1 MMYRGFL
8 FFTFI
13 FSVRYIQAQD
23 RVDSLH
29 ILDEIIITAT
39 KNATN
44 IARLPYAISVLNK
57 EKIQRQ
63 SSRTI
68 PEALFGTTGVFI
80 QKTNH
85 AGGSPFVRGLTG
97 NQTLI
102 LVDGIRLNN
111 SIFRYGPNQYLTLV
125 DPLIVEKIDVV
136 KGTGSVQYGTD
147 AMTGVININTT
158 ALHFLD
164 KPRWSE
170 NATFR
175 YTEGGM
181 ERTIRPELK
190 YQGKRMAF
198 MIGAGSKKF
207 GDLRGGDTT
216 GIQSP
221 SGYDERS
228 FDGKIMLDLGS
239 HWNLNAAYH
248 FLQQNSVPVY
258 HKYILENFAINKSDP
273 ISRGFAYVKLN
284 KKFNASRIK
293 QLDFFISNQALAESR
308 LSQKNNSTTLRSETD
323 KVNTFS
329 GGADMLIE
337 FMNCWT
343 MNTGLEIYADKINS
357 SRIDQNLTSGSV
369 SNLRGLYPNASRFIN
384 AAAYA
389 LNHLSFGRLNVEAGL
404 RYNVYKASLKDETLG
419 SIELKPKALVFQG
432 GLNYKLSE
440 AFYVYTN
447 LSEGFRSPNLDDLGT
462 LGIVDFRYETPVYN
476 LKPERSFNQEL
487 GIKYVSKKVNA
498 DFSLFNTRLYD
509 LITRIKTDQ
518 VISGYD
524 VYKKVNIEKGYI
536 RGWEAQMRFF
546 PTSILSFYAGAT
558 RLFGESITRN
568 EPLRRIPP
576 FNARVGL
583 DIKKKQFIG
592 GLVYNYASP
601 QRRLAAGDKA
611 DNRIPLGGTPG
622 FNLLDLYGGYDKELF
637 SIKAYLNNIFN
648 VDYRTHGSGINGM
661 GRAIG
666 LGISIRFS
674 QIHPTTSVKD

>member
-1 MMYRGFL
+1 MKHWFFL

-13 FSVRYIQAQD
+13 FSHINIQAQD
-23 RVDSLH
+23 RVDSSY
-29 ILDEIIITAT
+29 ILDEVIVTAT

-44 IARLPYAISVLNK
+44 IAKLPYAVSVLNK
-57 EKIQRQ
+57 QTIQRH
-63 SSRTI
+63 SSRTV
-68 PEALFGTTGVFI
+68 PEALFGTNGVFI

-111 SIFRYGPNQYLTLV
+111 SIFRYGPNQYLTLIDPFIV
-125 DPLIVEKIDVV
+125 DKIDVV

-181 ERTIRPELK
+181 ERAIRPEFK
-190 YQGKRMAF
+190 YEGKKLAF
-198 MIGAGSKKF
+198 MLGGSLKKF

-228 FDGKIMLDLGS
+228 FDGKMMLDLGS
-239 HWNLNAAYH
+239 QWNLNAAYQY
-248 FLQQNSVPVY
+248 LQQQSVPVY
-258 HKYILENFAINKSDP
+258 HKYKLENFAINKSDP

-308 LSQKNNSTTLRSETD
+308 FSQKNNSTTLRSEAD
-323 KVNTFS
+323 RVNTFS

-337 FMNCWT
+337 FMHFWT
-343 MNTGLEIYADKINS
+343 MNTGIELYADKIQS
-357 SRIDQNLTSGSV
+357 SRTDQNLSTGSV
-369 SNLRGLYPNASRFIN
+369 NNLRGLYPDASRFIN
-384 AAAYA
+384 TAAYA
-389 LNHLSFGRLNVEAGL
+389 LNHLSFGRLNIEAGL
-404 RYNVYKASLKDETLG
+404 RYNIYKASIKDETLG

-462 LGIVDFRYETPVYN
+462 LGIVDFRYETPAYN
-476 LKPERSFNQEL
+476 LKPERSLNQEL
-487 GIKYVSKKVNA
+487 GIKYISRKVSA
-498 DFSLFNTRLYD
+498 DLSVFNTRLYD
-509 LITRIKTDQ
+509 LITRIKTEQ

-524 VYKKVNIEKGYI
+524 VYKKVNIEKGFI
-536 RGWEAQMRFF
+536 RGWEAQMKFF
-546 PTSILSFYAGAT
+546 PTSFLSFYAGAT
-558 RLFGESITRN
+558 KLFGESITRD

-576 FNARVGL
+576 FNARIGI
-583 DIKKKQFIG
+583 DIKKKQFVG
-592 GLVYNYASP
+592 GVVYNYASP

-611 DNRIPLGGTPG
+611 DNRIPSGGTPG
-622 FNLLDLYGGYDKELF
+622 FNLVDLYGGYDKELF

-666 LGISIRFS
+666 MRISIRLS

>member
-1 MMYRGFL
+1 MRLTIKIL
-8 FFTFI
+8 FICTYLFPPEKI
-13 FSVRYIQAQD
+13 DAQVSSD
-23 RVDSLH
+23 TLQ
-29 ILDEIIITAT
+29 ILDEVIVTAT

-44 IARLPYAISVLNK
+44 IARLPYAASVLNK
-57 EKIQRQ
+57 QSIQRQ
-63 SSRTI
+63 SARTV
-68 PEALFGTTGVFI
+68 PESLFGTTGVFI

-125 DPLIVEKIDVV
+125 DPFIVEKIDVV

-158 ALHFLD
+158 ALQFSD
-164 KPRWSE
+164 KQRWSE
-170 NATFR
+170 NASLRFTD
-175 YTEGGM
+175 GGM
-181 ERTIRPELK
+181 ESTVRPELK
-190 YQGKRMAF
+190 YEGKKMAL
-198 MIGAGSKKF
+198 MLGGSLKKF

-228 FDGKIMLDLGS
+228 FDGKMMLDLGS
-239 HWNLNAAYH
+239 QWNLNAAYQY
-248 FLQQNSVPVY
+248 LQQQSVPVY
-258 HKYILENFAINKSDP
+258 HKYKLENFAINKSDP

-308 LSQKNNSTTLRSETD
+308 FSQKNNSTILRLEAD

-329 GGADMLIE
+329 GGADMLVE
-337 FMNCWT
+337 FMNFWT
-343 MNTGLEIYADKINS
+343 MNSGIEIYADKINS
-357 SRIDQNLTSGSV
+357 SRSDQNITAGSV
-369 SNLRGLYPNASRFIN
+369 NNLRGLYPNASRFN
-384 AAAYA
+384 NTAAYA
-389 LNHLSFGRLNVEAGL
+389 LNHLNFGRLNVEAGL

-440 AFYVYTN
+440 AFYVYAN
-447 LSEGFRSPNLDDLGT
+447 ISEGFRSPNLDDLGT
-462 LGIVDFRYETPVYN
+462 LGIVDFRYETPAYN
-476 LKPERSFNQEL
+476 LKPERSLNQEL
-487 GIKYVSKKVNA
+487 GIKYVSKKVSS
-498 DFSLFNTRLYD
+498 DISVFNTRLYD

-524 VYKKVNIEKGYI
+524 VYKKINIEKGFI
-536 RGWEAQMRFF
+536 RGWEAQVKFT
-546 PTSILSFYAGAT
+546 PTSFFSFYAGAT
-558 RLFGESITRN
+558 KLFGESVTRN

-576 FNARVGL
+576 FNARIGV
-583 DIKKKQFIG
+583 DIKKGKFIAG
-592 GLVYNYASP
+592 ILYDYASP
-601 QRRLAAGDKA
+601 QQRLAAADKA
-611 DNRIPLGGTPG
+611 DNRIPQGGTPG
-622 FNLLDLYGGYDKELF
+622 FNLVNLFGGFDQKAF

-648 VDYRTHGSGINGM
+648 VDYRTHGSGINGI
-661 GRAIG
+661 GRSVG
-666 LGISIRFS
+666 LLCSIRFF
-674 QIHPTTSVKD
+674 QT

>member
-1 MMYRGFL
+1 MKRLFL
-8 FFTFI
+8 YSCLTLFI
-13 FSVRYIQAQD
+13 IGEIKSQNKQ
-23 RVDSLH
+23 DSLYL
-29 ILDEIIITAT
+29 LDEVIVTAT

-63 SSRTI
+63 SSRTV
-68 PEALFGTTGVFI
+68 PESLFGTTGVFI

-85 AGGSPFVRGLTG
+85 AGGAPFVRGLTG
-97 NQTLI
+97 NQTLL

-125 DPLIVEKIDVV
+125 DPFIVEKIDVV

-158 ALHFLD
+158 ALQFLD

-170 NATFR
+170 TASLR
-175 YTEGGM
+175 YTDGGM
-181 ERTIRPELK
+181 ERSVRPELK
-190 YQGKRMAF
+190 YEGKRMAF

-216 GIQSP
+216 GVQSP

-228 FDGKIMLDLGS
+228 FDGKMMLDLGS
-239 HWNLNAAYH
+239 QWNLNAAYQY
-248 FLQQNSVPVY
+248 LQQQSVPVY
-258 HKYILENFAINKSDP
+258 HKYKLENFAINKSDP

-308 LSQKNNSTTLRSETD
+308 FTQKNNSTILRSEAD

-329 GGADMLIE
+329 GGADMLVE
-337 FMNCWT
+337 FMNFWT
-343 MNTGLEIYADKINS
+343 MNSGIEIYADKINS
-357 SRIDQNLTSGSV
+357 SRSDKNLTAGSV
-369 SNLRGLYPNASRFIN
+369 NNLRGLYPNASRFN
-384 AAAYA
+384 NTAAYV
-389 LNHLSFGRLNVEAGL
+389 LNHLSVGRLNIEAGL

-419 SIELKPKALVFQG
+419 AIELTPKALVFQG

-447 LSEGFRSPNLDDLGT
+447 ISEGFRSPNLDDLGT
-462 LGIVDFRYETPVYN
+462 LGIVDFRYETPAYN
-476 LKPERSFNQEL
+476 LKPERSLNQEF
-487 GIKYVSKKVNA
+487 GIKYVSKKVSS
-498 DFSLFNTRLYD
+498 DISVFNTRLYD

-524 VYKKVNIEKGYI
+524 VYKKINIEKGFI
-536 RGWEAQMRFF
+536 RGWEAQLKFT
-546 PTSILSFYAGAT
+546 PTSFFSFYAGAT
-558 RLFGESITRN
+558 KLFGESVTRN

-576 FNARVGL
+576 FNARIGV
-583 DIKKKQFIG
+583 DIKKGKFIAG
-592 GLVYNYASP
+592 ILYDYASP
-601 QRRLAAGDKA
+601 QRRLAAADKA
-611 DNRIPLGGTPG
+611 DNRIPRGGTPG
-622 FNLLDLYGGYDKELF
+622 FNLVNLFGGFDQKAF

-648 VDYRTHGSGINGM
+648 VDYRTHGSGINGI
-661 GRAIG
+661 GRSVG
-666 LGISIRFS
+666 LLCSIRFFQS
-674 QIHPTTSVKD
+674 

>member
-1 MMYRGFL
+1 MKRL
-8 FFTFI
+8 FFYSCLTLFI
-13 FSVRYIQAQD
+13 IGEIKSQNKQ
-23 RVDSLH
+23 DSLYL
-29 ILDEIIITAT
+29 LDEVIVTAT
-39 KNATN
+39 KNATKV
-44 IARLPYAISVLNK
+44 ARLPYAISVLNK

-63 SSRTI
+63 SSRTV
-68 PEALFGTTGVFI
+68 PESLFGTTGVFI

-111 SIFRYGPNQYLTLV
+111 SIFRYGPNQYLTIV
-125 DPLIVEKIDVV
+125 DPFIVEKIDIV

-158 ALHFLD
+158 TLQFLD

-170 NATFR
+170 TASLR

-181 ERTIRPELK
+181 ERTVRPELK
-190 YQGKRMAF
+190 YEGKRMAF

-207 GDLRGGDTT
+207 GDLKGGDTT
-216 GIQSP
+216 GAQSP
-221 SGYDERS
+221 SGYNERS

-239 HWNLNAAYH
+239 QWNLNAAYQY
-248 FLQQNSVPVY
+248 LQQNSVPVY
-258 HKYILENFAINKSDP
+258 HKYKLENFAINKSDP
-273 ISRGFAYVKLN
+273 ISRGFAYLKLH
-284 KKFNASRIK
+284 KKFNASIIK

-308 LSQKNNSTTLRSETD
+308 FSQKNNSTTLRSEAD
-323 KVNTFS
+323 KVITIS
-329 GGADMLIE
+329 GGADMLVE
-337 FMNCWT
+337 FMNFWT

-357 SRIDQNLTSGSV
+357 SRTDQNFTTGSV

-389 LNHLSFGRLNVEAGL
+389 LNHLNFGRLNVEAGL

-432 GLNYKLSE
+432 GLNYKLFE
-440 AFYVYTN
+440 QFYVYTN

-462 LGIVDFRYETPVYN
+462 LGIVDFRYETPAYN
-476 LKPERSFNQEL
+476 LKPERSLNQEL
-487 GIKYVSKKVNA
+487 GLKYISKKVSA

-524 VYKKVNIEKGYI
+524 VYKKANIEKGFI

-558 RLFGESITRN
+558 KLFGESITRN

-576 FNARVGL
+576 FNARIGL
-583 DIKKKQFIG
+583 DIKKKQFVG
-592 GLVYNYASP
+592 GVTYNYASP

-611 DNRIPLGGTPG
+611 DNRIPSGGTPG
-622 FNLLDLYGGYDKELF
+622 FNLVDLYGGYDKELF

-666 LGISIRFS
+666 MSISIRLS